1 MRTLR
6 VLTGDRYVIGVRC
19 GPDLVRK
26 LFQITPARDGSLY
39 VSFPYSPFDR
49 GRVGIPTLPKGP
61 DQWVLVEDFPLTSH
75 HVKYAHH
82 PSGLA
87 HFSQS
92 GRVKSTVRKFSVPFG
107 EISGHIFTVSFQ
119 GIDRYKCVDFSSDGK
134 RHRGIVAFPY
144 QDNRAYKFVARIYSE
159 SELARMTMG
168 RGSALWLQT
177 VTADGTVA
185 PAITF
190 ETNFRSTEGRRYL
203 LLSFKTVEKI
213 SADEEECVL
222 FLGGFDPPA
231 IALDRSRDTRA
242 LMFLYPEN
250 DRTEDLLRRVG
261 TVDLR

>member
-26 LFQITPARDGSLY
+26 LFQIVPATDGSLY
-39 VSFPYSPFDR
+39 VSFPYSPFER
-49 GRVGIPTLPKGP
+49 GRVGILTLPKGP
-61 DQWVLVEDFPLTSH
+61 DQWVLVEDFPLTTH

-82 PSGLA
+82 PRGLA

-119 GIDRYKCVDFSSDGK
+119 GIDRYKCVDFSSEGK
-134 RHRGIVAFPY
+134 RHRGIVAFPF

-159 SELARMTMG
+159 SELAKMTMG

-190 ETNFRSTEGRRYL
+190 EIKFRSPEGRRYL

-213 SADEEECVL
+213 PPNEEECVL

-242 LMFLYPEN
+242 LMFLFPEN
-250 DRTEDLLRRVG
+250 DRSEDLLRRVG
-261 TVDLR
+261 TVDLQ